1 MEVVAKVSEKVESEM
16 SSQAEPGTK
25 EKSSAKLNAL
35 SVTTM
40 SASSC
45 WDSVDPPVSPQKG
58 RRVRDRLELSPTS
71 RAKCQRCGEKIMKG
85 VERVG
90 IQAKID
96 VENLN
101 FRPWQ
106 LKYYHAD
113 CVSGGT
119 KRKLFLE
126 DSVAATGNVVPAK
139 KETKAPKKTAK
150 TRPSN
155 HGKLTPKMRQDL
167 KRDLLEVRRCFAEQQ
182 GCEEYK
188 VFQNQ
193 CLQELVAN
201 CPQNQAELLKCWG
214 IGKER
219 AAQYGSTILATIRP
233 YLAGGK
239 ITTQRATTQR
249 STHNDSSAAASA
261 PSAAAR
267 TQSDVDDEILVGP
280 TLSVEELVRKRMEE
294 VRARGEEFEI
304 LD

>member
-1 MEVVAKVSEKVESEM
+1 
-16 SSQAEPGTK
+16 
-25 EKSSAKLNAL
+25 
-35 SVTTM
+35 M
-40 SASSC
+40 SASSG

-58 RRVRDRLELSPTS
+58 TRVRDRLELSPTS

-126 DSVAATGNVVPAK
+126 DSVTATGNVVPAK

-150 TRPSN
+150 TKPSN
-155 HGKLTPKMRQDL
+155 HGKLTPKMRL
-167 KRDLLEVRRCFAEQQ
+167 ELERDLREVRRCFAEQQ

-233 YLAGGK
+233 YLTGGK
-239 ITTQRATTQR
+239 AKSRRAPQNTS
-249 STHNDSSAAASA
+249 STAASA
-261 PSAAAR
+261 PSAAAQ
-267 TQSDVDDEILVGP
+267 TPVDDDDILMGP

>member
-1 MEVVAKVSEKVESEM
+1 
-16 SSQAEPGTK
+16 
-25 EKSSAKLNAL
+25 
-35 SVTTM
+35 
-40 SASSC
+40 
-45 WDSVDPPVSPQKG
+45 
-58 RRVRDRLELSPTS
+58 
-71 RAKCQRCGEKIMKG
+71 MKG

-96 VENLN
+96 VENLS

-106 LKYYHAD
+106 LKYYHTD

-126 DSVAATGNVVPAK
+126 DSATATGNIVPAK
-139 KETKAPKKTAK
+139 KETKKVPKKTANTK
-150 TRPSN
+150 PSN
-155 HGKLTPKMRQDL
+155 HGKLTPKMRQEL

-201 CPQNQAELLKCWG
+201 CPQSQAELLKCWG
-214 IGKER
+214 IGKKR

-233 YLAGGK
+233 YLTGGK
-239 ITTQRATTQR
+239 ATSQRATQNTS
-249 STHNDSSAAASA
+249 STAASA
-261 PSAAAR
+261 PSAAAQ
-267 TQSDVDDEILVGP
+267 TPVDDDDILMGP
-280 TLSVEELVRKRMEE
+280 TLSVEELVQKRMEE

>member
-1 MEVVAKVSEKVESEM
+1 
-16 SSQAEPGTK
+16 
-25 EKSSAKLNAL
+25 
-35 SVTTM
+35 
-40 SASSC
+40 
-45 WDSVDPPVSPQKG
+45 
-58 RRVRDRLELSPTS
+58 
-71 RAKCQRCGEKIMKG
+71 MKG

-96 VENLN
+96 VENLS

-113 CVSGGT
+113 CVSEGT

-126 DSVAATGNVVPAK
+126 DGATAAGNAVPAK
-139 KETKAPKKTAK
+139 KETKKAPTKTAK
-150 TRPSN
+150 TKPSPN
-155 HGKLTPKMRQDL
+155 HKLTPKMRQDL

-188 VFQNQ
+188 VFQNR

-249 STHNDSSAAASA
+249 STHNVSSAAASA

-267 TQSDVDDEILVGP
+267 AHESDVDDDILVGP

-294 VRARGEEFEI
+294 ARARGEEFEI